1 MVKNCPL
8 LPGELRFLV
17 SPLRRRGLI
26 TRLEQPR
33 RTGLEQGCSESQKQ
47 SHSDIYPDHGS
58 LLPPTHPQ
66 HHELGALREH
76 LAAARD
82 CPALTFRML
91 VIISKAAL

>member
-1 MVKNCPL
+1 MMKNGPL
-8 LPGELRFLV
+8 LRGELRFPRL
-17 SPLRRRGLI
+17 PRRWRRPI
-26 TRLEQPR
+26 TRLQQPR

-47 SHSDIYPDHGS
+47 SHCDIYPDHGS
-58 LLPPTHPQ
+58 LLPATHPQ
-66 HHELGALREH
+66 HHELGVLREH